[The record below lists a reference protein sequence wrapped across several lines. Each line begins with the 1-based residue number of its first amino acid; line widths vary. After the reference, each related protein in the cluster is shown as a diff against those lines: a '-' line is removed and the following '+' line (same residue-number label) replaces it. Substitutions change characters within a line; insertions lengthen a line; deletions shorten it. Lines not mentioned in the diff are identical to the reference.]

1 MVTISSFTVAA
12 PLQAMDNP
20 GKGVKKYFQD
30 DTRLIRSNIGTTEK
44 TTQHPSFFVQ
54 LPPIQ
59 SLVTLELS
67 MLLEDTLLSLV
78 PTMSSLKTSTFAPAP
93 LIPILPEIPT
103 LGVSLGP
110 KTLSLETLSSS
121 WAMTVQQSTLVSQT

>member
-1 MVTISSFTVAA
+1 MTISSFTVAA
-12 PLQAMDNP
+12 PLQAMVNP

-30 DTRLIRSNIGTTEK
+30 DTRLIYSNIGTTEK
-44 TTQHPSFFVQ
+44 TIQHPSFFVQ

-59 SLVTLELS
+59 SLVTLESS

-78 PTMSSLKTSTFAPAP
+78 LTMSSLKTSTFAPAP
-93 LIPILPEIPT
+93 LIPISPETPT

-110 KTLSLETLSSS
+110 KTLSLETLSSL
-121 WAMTVQQSTLVSQT
+121 WAMTVQQSTLASRT